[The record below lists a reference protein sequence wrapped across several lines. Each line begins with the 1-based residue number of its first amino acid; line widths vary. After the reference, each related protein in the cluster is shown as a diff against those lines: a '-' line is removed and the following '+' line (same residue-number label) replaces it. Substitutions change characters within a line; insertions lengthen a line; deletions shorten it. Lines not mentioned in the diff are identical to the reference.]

1 MIPEAEGSTDLV
13 SNSSFSMLLPSLS
26 PYKRCIDHSMH
37 RAAYHFLNALHI
49 PSLMKMKRAF
59 RAGEESK
66 NGEEEEDDDD
76 DDDDEDDE
84 DVDVS
89 TNIEALADDV
99 MAMAST
105 TVTDFEPGDV
115 LGKLLTL
122 VNQVHMSS
130 EGVCDYL

>member
-49 PSLMKMKRAF
+49 PSLMKMKCAL
-59 RAGEESK
+59 RAGEESE
-66 NGEEEEDDDD
+66 NGEEEEE
-76 DDDDEDDE
+76 EDDN

-89 TNIEALADDV
+89 TDIEALADDV
-99 MAMAST
+99 VAMVRLQS
-105 TVTDFEPGDV
+105 
-115 LGKLLTL
+115 LTL
-122 VNQVHMSS
+122 SLEMFWTSCLHWSIK
-130 EGVCDYL
+130 

>member
-1 MIPEAEGSTDLV
+1 
-13 SNSSFSMLLPSLS
+13 
-26 PYKRCIDHSMH
+26 MH

-49 PSLMKMKRAF
+49 PSLMKMKCAL
-59 RAGEESK
+59 RAGEESE
-66 NGEEEEDDDD
+66 NGEEEEE
-76 DDDDEDDE
+76 EDDN

-89 TNIEALADDV
+89 TDIEALADDV

-115 LGKLLTL
+115 LGKLLAL